1 MYLKHFNLEVMPFEI
16 GPDPKFLWLGSKHQ
30 EAFAILNY
38 GIIERKGFV
47 VITGAPGT
55 GKSTL
60 LNAAIASFN
69 TEVRFA
75 KISEPALDTMD
86 FVNFAADAF
95 EMGQSFTSKGQFLI
109 QLKRFIRE
117 GATKRLILV
126 IDEAQRVAPEM
137 LEQIRVFSD
146 IDAPG
151 QRAFSC
157 IFAGQP
163 EFLEIIQQNR
173 ALCQRIFFS
182 HALQLLTLPETGGYI
197 THRLKVAGCSAPLFT
212 PDAVEEIHKLSKGNP
227 RLINIL
233 CDQALLTGYASLKTQ
248 IGPDMIQE
256 GTESTLIP
264 LQTATKPTP
273 KPPESEL
280 PRVSEMPA
288 DTARGTPQALSP
300 PVARTSSRR
309 ILLPGVAAV
318 ALLGVSGFLYYG
330 GGFPWIHSP
339 ANPSSTVDGE
349 PGTNPAGTALR
360 QQLAD
365 LQRQKDSADTQL
377 RDLQSSV
384 ANLKRELKDLQ
395 DAGERS
401 AEREKALAV
410 KESTIAELKH
420 KLDVFSA
427 GQSSASQWLE
437 TLQRENSRLQAQLSE
452 ANSQKGVIEGRLME
466 EQNRIAGLSA
476 DSQALR
482 SARERV
488 ANLEA
493 ALSESDKKL
502 ARLEQSSLELDKAL
516 SREKNARD
524 QAAADLA
531 YRQAAVVD
539 LQKQLETA
547 TSLQRKLEADIQD
560 VPSDRARPPDQ
571 PREPK
576 AKPQQPAVPRTATV
590 QANSPPAPA
599 AQGRAEVPDPMGA
612 IDYVI
617 KRKSQ
622 Q

>member
-1 MYLKHFNLEVMPFEI
+1 MYLKHFNLECMPFEI

-30 EAFAILNY
+30 EAFAILHY

-47 VITGAPGT
+47 VITGEPGT

-60 LNAAIASFN
+60 LNAAIGSFAA
-69 TEVRFA
+69 EVRFA

-95 EMGQSFTSKGQFLI
+95 EMKQSFTTKGEFLLR
-109 QLKRFIRE
+109 LKHFVRE
-117 GATKRLILV
+117 AGSHRMVLV

-146 IDAPG
+146 VDAPG

-163 EFLEIIQQNR
+163 EFLGTIKQNP

-182 HALQLLTLPETGGYI
+182 HALQLLTLPETGEYI
-197 THRLKVAGCSAPLFT
+197 THRLKVAGCCEPLFI
-212 PDAVEEIHKLSKGNP
+212 PDAIEEIHKLSKGNP

-248 IGPDMIQE
+248 IGPDMIRE

-264 LQTATKPTP
+264 LQTATKPNP
-273 KPPESEL
+273 KPPASEL
-280 PRVSEMPA
+280 PRGSEMPA
-288 DTARGTPQALSP
+288 DAARGTSETPSP
-300 PVARTSSRR
+300 PVVRTFRR
-309 ILLPGVAAV
+309 SVLPAAATVVLLAV
-318 ALLGVSGFLYYG
+318 TGFLYYG
-330 GGFPWIHSP
+330 GGFPGIQGQ
-339 ANPSSTVDGE
+339 ANPSSSVGGE
-349 PGTNPAGTALR
+349 PGTEAAGAALR
-360 QQLAD
+360 QRIAD

-377 RDLQSSV
+377 TDLQSSV
-384 ANLKRELKDLQ
+384 ANLKLELKELQ
-395 DAGERS
+395 AAGERS
-401 AEREKALAV
+401 AEREKILST
-410 KESTIAELKH
+410 KESTIAELRR

-437 TLQRENSRLQAQLSE
+437 TMQRENNRLQAQVAE
-452 ANSQKGVIEGRLME
+452 ANNQKGVIEGRLME
-466 EQNRIAGLSA
+466 EQKRIAGLAA
-476 DSQALR
+476 DSQALK

-488 ANLEA
+488 AQLEA
-493 ALSESDKKL
+493 ALTESDKKS
-502 ARLEQSSLELDKAL
+502 ARLEQSSVELDKAL
-516 SREKNARD
+516 SRERTAKD

-547 TSLQRKLEADIQD
+547 TSLQRRLEADTQN
-560 VPSDRARPPDQ
+560 VRSDRTRMPDQ
-571 PREPK
+571 PQEPK
-576 AKPQQPAVPRTATV
+576 AKPKPIPALNAAGP
-590 QANSPPAPA
+590 QAVSPQAPPAPDRTS
-599 AQGRAEVPDPMGA
+599 GPDPTSI

-622 Q
+622 